1 MVTLSHKITFEG
13 RIIMK
18 NDIIKI
24 MMNPIRIKIL
34 QELGLKGKATTKE
47 IQGACGDIA
56 QATLYRHLTELL
68 KNDIIQ
74 VIDENIINGIIEKVY
89 SIKMNPTLEIAKD
102 PTKLS
107 RDDYSDIFSQF
118 MISILTDF
126 KSYISHEDAIAHI
139 ATSIGFSSNSIFL
152 SDEELKEMTS
162 EFRTS
167 INKRLRNEPSPERKL
182 RKISTIV
189 TTTL

>member
-1 MVTLSHKITFEG
+1 
-13 RIIMK
+13 MK

-47 IQGACGDIA
+47 IQKACGDIA

-118 MISILTDF
+118 MISIITDF

-139 ATSIGFSSNSIFL
+139 AASIGFSSNSIFL

>member
-1 MVTLSHKITFEG
+1 
-13 RIIMK
+13 MK
-18 NDIIKI
+18 SDIIKI

-56 QATLYRHLTELL
+56 QATLYRHLNELL

-89 SIKMNPTLEIAKD
+89 TINLNPTLEIAKD
-102 PTKLS
+102 PSKLS
-107 RDDYSDIFSQF
+107 KGEYLDIFNQF
-118 MISILTDF
+118 IISILTDF
-126 KSYISHEDAIAHI
+126 KSYISHEDAIAKI
-139 ATSIGFSSNSIFL
+139 TTSLGFSSNTIFL
-152 SDEELKEMTS
+152 TDDELKEMTS
-162 EFRTS
+162 EFRAS
-167 INKRLRNEPSPERKL
+167 INKRLRNEPAPERKL
-182 RKISTIV
+182 RKVSSII